1 MYIDN
6 LYYKNVGP
14 ISNLDIKFRKNENGI
29 PVPLVIVGKNGSGK
43 SILLSNIVDAFYEL
57 ADKGYENATQAT
69 SKGHLYYKEIAP
81 AQIRFGQKHMI
92 AHICFQ
98 QADQSIEYLFKSG
111 ELSFEEYGK
120 SREETVN
127 QKLNW
132 KDETNFKEVTA
143 EEKDATNIF
152 EKNVVCYFGPNR
164 YMKPAWMGLKYYTS
178 DDVDTYSLRPK
189 YAKQL
194 NNPITAVNISELTLQ
209 WLFDVITD
217 SRADL
222 EKKNDGTGYSIVFP
236 NTNVLDLLCVSRNN
250 VEKIMSEILGEDI
263 IFRMGNRSSGKR
275 RFSIRRKKD
284 DVVLAPSLDALSTG
298 QLALFN
304 VFATIIRYADTD
316 DIDLSHKLRDIA
328 GIVVIDE
335 IELHLHTQLQREIL
349 PKLIALFPNIQFVI
363 TSHSPLFL
371 LGMREQFGEDGF
383 DVIELPMG
391 NRISVEQFSEFEHA
405 YRYFAETEKYHQEI
419 KTAIDAWKNRPLI
432 ITEGATDWKHMKAA
446 YNRLVADPRCSEWL
460 SGLDFTFLE
469 YEPENSPLENCYK
482 LSMSG
487 SQLKTMCEQ
496 YSLMQQPQKMIFI
509 ADADLKDVRNALG
522 GKDKP
527 YKSWGN
533 NVYSLILPLPE
544 HRADTPDICIEHYY
558 SDDQLKTTI
567 ESNGVK
573 RRLYMG
579 CEFDSDGLSLDK
591 TLFCNERNS
600 CGEGKIRIIDGH
612 EKSPRVYQISDTE
625 KTNIALSKMKFAA
638 SVLEADTPFDQ
649 MDFSN
654 FIPLFETIRDILR
667 E

>member
-14 ISNLDIKFRKNENGI
+14 ISKLDIKFRKNENGI

-69 SKGHLYYKEIAP
+69 SKGHQYYKEIAP

-132 KDETNFKEVTA
+132 KDENNFKEVTA
-143 EEKDATNIF
+143 EGKDATNIF

-316 DIDLSHKLRDIA
+316 DIDLSHKLRDIT

-405 YRYFAETEKYHQEI
+405 CRYFAETEKYHQEI

-509 ADADLKDVRNALG
+509 ADADLKDVRNALR